1 MQLRNWRYNLPM
13 NWHEN
18 KRVLVGVSGGIA
30 AYKSPALVRE
40 FIRRNCDVRV
50 VMTRAAAEFVTPLTL
65 QAVSGHAVRRDLWDA
80 EAEAGGGGGTGDS
93 GGSAAPGARGDSG
106 MGHIELARWA
116 ELIVVAPASADCI
129 ARLAHGRADDLL
141 AAVVLAAADDV
152 EVTVAPAMNRRMWE
166 SAATRDNLDILARR
180 GARII
185 GPAAG
190 GQACGETGPGR
201 MTEPEEIAREL
212 IGDAPPLLLSGAAA
226 LVTAGPTW
234 EALDPV
240 RGLTNRSSGKMGF
253 ALAQA
258 ARDFGARVT
267 LVSGPVALGAPP
279 GVRRVDVVSA
289 EEMFEAVMAE
299 APGADL
305 FIGVAAVADYRPA
318 QAAAHKIAK
327 REARM
332 RLELTRNPDIL
343 AAVAALEGGP
353 VTLGFAAETEH
364 VVANARAKLEAKGV
378 DVMAANWVGG
388 DDGDGARDAGDAGDG
403 LGNGGVFGGD
413 ANAVTLLFRG
423 RREAEKLARTDKYR
437 LAVQII
443 ERVAPLVTRAGDGDG
458 DGDDKVAADDNGGD
472 AGVGDKVA
480 AGNNNDAGAH
490 GGAGAR
496 HRA

>member
-1 MQLRNWRYNLPM
+1 M

-40 FIRRNCDVRV
+40 FIRRNCEVRV

-80 EAEAGGGGGTGDS
+80 EAEAGGA
-93 GGSAAPGARGDSG
+93 GGSGDAGGPGDASGSDVPGAPGARGDSG

-166 SAATRDNLDILARR
+166 SAATRDNLATLANR

-190 GQACGETGPGR
+190 SQACGETGPGR
-201 MTEPEEIAREL
+201 MTEPEDIARAR

-289 EEMFEAVMAE
+289 EEMFDAVMAE

-388 DDGDGARDAGDAGDG
+388 DDGDGDGDGARDAGDAGDG

-443 ERVAPLVTRAGDGDG
+443 ERVAPLVTRAGDGD
-458 DGDDKVAADDNGGD
+458 DKVAADDNGGGD
-472 AGVGDKVA
+472 GDGDKVA
-480 AGNNNDAGAH
+480 TGNNGDAGAH

>member
-1 MQLRNWRYNLPM
+1 M

-80 EAEAGGGGGTGDS
+80 EAEAGGA
-93 GGSAAPGARGDSG
+93 GGSGDAGGPGDASGSDVPGAPGARGDSG

-166 SAATRDNLDILARR
+166 SAATRDNLATLAKR

-201 MTEPEEIAREL
+201 MTEPEYIAREL
-212 IGDAPPLLLSGAAA
+212 IGEAPPLLLSGAAA

-267 LVSGPVALGAPP
+267 LVSGPVALESPP

-327 REARM
+327 QGARM

-343 AAVAALEGGP
+343 AAVAALESGP
-353 VTLGFAAETEH
+353 VTLGFAAETEN

-388 DDGDGARDAGDAGDG
+388 DDGDGGGDGGDG

-458 DGDDKVAADDNGGD
+458 DDKVAADDNGGD
-472 AGVGDKVA
+472 AGDGDKVT
-480 AGNNNDAGAH
+480 AGNNGDAGAH
-490 GGAGAR
+490 AGAGAR

>member
-1 MQLRNWRYNLPM
+1 M
-13 NWHEN
+13 
-18 KRVLVGVSGGIA
+18 G
-30 AYKSPALVRE
+30 
-40 FIRRNCDVRV
+40 C
-50 VMTRAAAEFVTPLTL
+50 
-65 QAVSGHAVRRDLWDA
+65 AV
-80 EAEAGGGGGTGDS
+80 
-93 GGSAAPGARGDSG
+93 
-106 MGHIELARWA
+106 
-116 ELIVVAPASADCI
+116 
-129 ARLAHGRADDLL
+129 
-141 AAVVLAAADDV
+141 
-152 EVTVAPAMNRRMWE
+152 
-166 SAATRDNLDILARR
+166 
-180 GARII
+180 
-185 GPAAG
+185 
-190 GQACGETGPGR
+190 
-201 MTEPEEIAREL
+201 
-212 IGDAPPLLLSGAAA
+212 
-226 LVTAGPTW
+226 
-234 EALDPV
+234 
-240 RGLTNRSSGKMGF
+240 
-253 ALAQA
+253 AQA
-258 ARDFGARVT
+258 ARGFGGRVT
-267 LVSGPVALGAPP
+267 RGSGGGAGGAAP

-299 APGADL
+299 AAGADL

-327 REARM
+327 QEARM

-388 DDGDGARDAGDAGDG
+388 DDGDGDVDGARDDGDAGDG

-458 DGDDKVAADDNGGD
+458 DSGDDKVAADDNGGD
-472 AGVGDKVA
+472 AGDKVA
-480 AGNNNDAGAH
+480 AGNNNDAGA
-490 GGAGAR
+490 GAR

>member
-1 MQLRNWRYNLPM
+1 M

-80 EAEAGGGGGTGDS
+80 EAEAGGAGGCGDA
-93 GGSAAPGARGDSG
+93 GGSGAAGAAGARGDSG

-190 GQACGETGPGR
+190 SQACGETGPGR
-201 MTEPEEIAREL
+201 MTAPEDIAREL

-289 EEMFEAVMAE
+289 EEMFDAVMAE

-327 REARM
+327 QGARM
-332 RLELTRNPDIL
+332 RLELTRSPDIL

-388 DDGDGARDAGDAGDG
+388 DDGDGARDAGDG

-423 RREAEKLARTDKYR
+423 RREAEKLARADKYR

-443 ERVAPLVTRAGDGDG
+443 ERVAPLVTRGGDGDSG
-458 DGDDKVAADDNGGD
+458 D
-472 AGVGDKVA
+472 DKVA
-480 AGNNNDAGAH
+480 AGNNNDASAH